1 MAVKQDNQAR
11 ILMLAE
17 EVSNL
22 SEELTQCQADKEFVW
37 SLWKRLQTANP
48 DLTQAVS
55 LVVEREKHKAEAKDR
70 KVLEILQVKDDKLQ
84 ELEQIILGQQQELN
98 NLLQRKIVVGEEN
111 TLLKNELS
119 DLQQKFKDK
128 SQELKTKECAQIKE
142 EQTRMI
148 IKQLEVGKEE
158 LNTHCADLLKDVEK
172 LRKEETHWKE
182 EKSCTDARIECLETD
197 LTGAR
202 KQMEDLQNKLN
213 ELSSQLDFKQTE
225 LTEKEGDTT
234 RLRKELQELQ
244 NLYKQSNEHA
254 EQQVEL
260 IQQLQTL
267 SVDTQKVLRNQE
279 DAHTAET
286 ISYQKLYNELNTC
299 YETLKSSEAE
309 LRQRHILLT
318 DQLLEKEQHINQLQ
332 DKLQKILEDLRL
344 TSPTAH
350 AEHLKQE
357 CQQSSFVELE
367 CMISSQK
374 SEIKLFQEKLIIA
387 NLKLE
392 ELNACSVDIISIN
405 GKEKELPVK
414 RSRSL
419 SPKSTF
425 RESEEQRKL
434 KIAERKNEH
443 LEKTVQLKTQ
453 ENTELRRA
461 HEKRK
466 ERLHVLQTNYTAV
479 NKQLKHYEE
488 GCIRVKSN
496 KGQQQRAEPWQL
508 RQEDSDAVWNE
519 LAYFKKEHT
528 KLSIE
533 KLNLEE
539 ELDQMKVITSIDK
552 ATIQEL
558 NVCLQQERE
567 ELLFRLGEDD
577 GVKNSTPKKN
587 VKEILDRTLQKVS
600 HLERKLNDVERES
613 IKFKEENQELV
624 KDKKSLKQSLK
635 QLTEDLETKQ
645 QKLEE
650 LMKENQDVKTT
661 TVELELITNELKRDI
676 SSMKRQVVETSSLR
690 NDNEELLKQVKNLQL
705 MLDETGK
712 VTALPTGVQNY
723 GQRNCKTTNTKVK
736 LKAKKKWSALR
747 CHQAFLNQSIKVMRN
762 VFENFSKDGW
772 EDISEGSESET
783 THSESLGEMI
793 MKASEGVSPLTN
805 REDVVEEKTDG
816 KMEEEL
822 ILSEDRTPFHHMERT
837 LDKEMEQTALR
848 KKCDPPKIIHPLLN
862 IKVNREKRKN
872 VQRTGSL
879 FSLRERI
886 YSLQQ
891 QVAVL
896 QNGRR
901 ATALSAKE
909 FKKANIKLTSQ
920 LQLANQRL
928 TISKQMAQKLTSDL
942 AECQQEKEDLKRSAD
957 QIREQLTQAT
967 GSFEGLFPVSSNQTQ
982 PTPPASSKNADLELK
997 QIQYKLKNVMNEIT
1011 KHNSTIKS
1019 LKNEGLEKDERNQ
1032 EIQEKATRME
1042 RDINMKRHLIEDL
1055 KSRLKAHQESD
1066 KFNKEAIESLEKKV
1080 RTLAEDDSKKKTS
1093 IDSLKQRLNMVAKGK
1108 SQYEQMYYKAKEDLE
1123 KEMLRVTDLESKI
1136 TEAES
1141 AITELEST
1149 ASQQLHG
1156 LAIQS
1161 GQAME
1166 GIQKKL
1172 LYANNIIEE
1181 FVKFVKALAKELQC
1195 DISTIRL
1202 QIKQARKFIE
1212 GNKGLSKD
1220 CVHRAQSLAASILN
1234 ISETDLEE
1242 ILDMQDEEET
1252 KKAKEALEHDKEWLG
1267 HVLKL
1272 LEGEFPFASYL
1283 MKAMLE
1289 KLNEKRKLV
1298 EEYALLTKDTRT
1310 PNLQKTLTAIMN
1322 RNPKKR
1328 GSRGNIKGTIHFGA
1342 LIPYENRKTDDT
1354 KKICEMIFDEL
1365 TQAGKK

>member
-1 MAVKQDNQAR
+1 M
-11 ILMLAE
+11 E
-17 EVSNL
+17 E
-22 SEELTQCQADKEFVW
+22 
-37 SLWKRLQTANP
+37 
-48 DLTQAVS
+48 
-55 LVVEREKHKAEAKDR
+55 
-70 KVLEILQVKDDKLQ
+70 
-84 ELEQIILGQQQELN
+84 
-98 NLLQRKIVVGEEN
+98 
-111 TLLKNELS
+111 
-119 DLQQKFKDK
+119 
-128 SQELKTKECAQIKE
+128 
-142 EQTRMI
+142 
-148 IKQLEVGKEE
+148 
-158 LNTHCADLLKDVEK
+158 
-172 LRKEETHWKE
+172 
-182 EKSCTDARIECLETD
+182 
-197 LTGAR
+197 
-202 KQMEDLQNKLN
+202 LQNKLN

-225 LTEKEGDTT
+225 LTEKEGDTI
-234 RLRKELQELQ
+234 RLRKELQDLQ
-244 NLYKQSNEHA
+244 NLYKQSSEHA
-254 EQQVEL
+254 AQQAEL
-260 IQQLQTL
+260 IHQLQTL
-267 SVDTQKVLRNQE
+267 NMDTHKVLRNQE

-299 YETLKSSEAE
+299 YETLKASEAE
-309 LRQRHILLT
+309 LRQRHISLT

-332 DKLQKILEDLRL
+332 ERLQKVLEDLRL
-344 TSPTAH
+344 SSLTADS
-350 AEHLKQE
+350 ERLKE
-357 CQQSSFVELE
+357 GCQQSSFIELE

-374 SEIKLFQEKLIIA
+374 SEIKILQEKLKIA

-392 ELNACSVDIISIN
+392 ELNACNVDIISLR
-405 GKEKELPVK
+405 GKEQKELPVK

-453 ENTELRRA
+453 ENVVIRRA

-466 ERLHVLQTNYTAV
+466 ERLHVLQTNYRV
-479 NKQLKHYEE
+479 VKKQLKHYEE
-488 GCIRVKSN
+488 GCIRVKSRN
-496 KGQQQRAEPWQL
+496 VQQQRAEPWQL

-519 LAYFKKEHT
+519 LAYFKKEHK
-528 KLSIE
+528 KLLIE

-539 ELDQMKVITSIDK
+539 ELDQMKVVASMDK

-587 VKEILDRTLQKVS
+587 VKETLDRTLQKVG

-613 IKFKEENQELV
+613 IKLKEEKEELV

-635 QLTEDLETKQ
+635 QLTKDLETKEQ
-645 QKLEE
+645 ELEE
-650 LMKENQDVKTT
+650 LMKENQDAKTT
-661 TVELELITNELKRDI
+661 IVELELITNELKRDI
-676 SSMKRQVVETSSLR
+676 SSMRRQVSETNSLR
-690 NDNEELLKQVKNLQL
+690 NDNEELLRQVKNLQL
-705 MLDETGK
+705 KLDEARK

-723 GQRNCKTTNTKVK
+723 GQCNCKTTNTKFK
-736 LKAKKKWSALR
+736 LKASKKLSSLR

-772 EDISEGSESET
+772 EDVSEESETET

-793 MKASEGVSPLTN
+793 VKASESVSPPTN
-805 REDVVEEKTDG
+805 REDVLEENADG
-816 KMEEEL
+816 KMEEKVT
-822 ILSEDRTPFHHMERT
+822 LSEDRTPFHHMEKT
-837 LDKEMEQTALR
+837 LDKEMEQTAQQ
-848 KKCDPPKIIHPLLN
+848 KKCDPPMMIHPLLN

-872 VQRTGSL
+872 VVQRGGTL

-901 ATALSAKE
+901 AAALSAKE
-909 FKKANIKLTSQ
+909 FKKANIKLASQ

-942 AECQQEKEDLKRSAD
+942 AECQQKKEDLKRSAD
-957 QIREQLTQAT
+957 QMREQLTQAT
-967 GSFEGLFPVSSNQTQ
+967 GSLEGLFPVSSNQPQ
-982 PTPPASSKNADLELK
+982 PTAPAPSKNADLELK
-997 QIQYKLKNVMNEIT
+997 QMQYKLKNAMNEIT
-1011 KHNSTIKS
+1011 KQNSTIKS

-1055 KSRLKAHQESD
+1055 KSRLKAHQEND
-1066 KFNKEAIESLEKKV
+1066 KFSKEMIENLEKKV
-1080 RTLAEDDSKKKTS
+1080 RALAEDVSNKKTS
-1093 IDSLKQRLNMVAKGK
+1093 IDSLKQRLIIAAKEK

-1141 AITELEST
+1141 ALTELEST

-1166 GIQKKL
+1166 GIQKKFQH
-1172 LYANNIIEE
+1172 ANNIIDE

-1195 DISTIRL
+1195 DMSAIRL
-1202 QIKQARKFIE
+1202 QIKQARKIKE
-1212 GNKGLSKD
+1212 DNKGLSKE
-1220 CVHRAQSLAASILN
+1220 CVHKAQSLAASILN
-1234 ISETDLEE
+1234 ISKTDLEE
-1242 ILDMQDEEET
+1242 ILDTQDEEET
-1252 KKAKEALEHDKEWLG
+1252 KKAKEALERDKEWLG

-1283 MKAMLE
+1283 MEAIVE

-1298 EEYALLTKDTRT
+1298 EEYALLTKDTR
-1310 PNLQKTLTAIMN
+1310 
-1322 RNPKKR
+1322 
-1328 GSRGNIKGTIHFGA
+1328 
-1342 LIPYENRKTDDT
+1342 
-1354 KKICEMIFDEL
+1354 
-1365 TQAGKK
+1365 